1 MRAVAIVATVDFHR
15 PPVVRPEPTARVPRV
30 CRLLALAHAVDDAIR
45 RGEVADLA
53 DAARAFGLTRARVTQ
68 LMNLTL
74 LAPEIQ
80 EAIVSLPAVASG
92 RDAVSE
98 RALRTIAA
106 EPVWERQAAMWTA
119 LTRRPSR

>member
-15 PPVVRPEPTARVPRV
+15 PQVVRPARPARVPSV

-53 DAARAFGLTRARVTQ
+53 DAARVFGLTRARITQ
-68 LMNLTL
+68 MMNLTL

-80 EAIVSLPAVASG
+80 EAILELPAIEQG
-92 RDAVSE
+92 RDEVSE
-98 RALRTIAA
+98 RGLRSIAA
-106 EPVWERQAAMWTA
+106 EPAWDRQVEMWKA